1 MAVGAILAG
10 IGASAASGAAGTGLE
25 YLANKELAE
34 QDREFQHTE
43 ARAARNWQSVE
54 NEIAR
59 DWQTN
64 ANKIAMDFSHN
75 EAVANREW
83 QTEMSNTAHQREV
96 ADLRAAG
103 LNPIL
108 AASQGADM
116 GNGATGSAFANSAG
130 GSGSASTAR
139 GSSAHVSAN
148 FDGISK
154 FVNSYL
160 SNAHE
165 ISMKAVK
172 MQHELD
178 MLDKKQALEKDMFK
192 YKFRGGAARE
202 IDKEKED
209 KLISNMLARGNLR
222 GRDW

>member
-1 MAVGAILAG
+1 MAVGALLG
-10 IGASAASGAAGTGLE
+10 LGALDVGGDLLDTGVQ
-25 YLANKELAE
+25 YFANKALAE
-34 QDREFQHTE
+34 QDREFQATE
-43 ARAARNWQSVE
+43 AQKARDWQASE
-54 NEIAR
+54 NQIAR
-59 DWQTN
+59 DWQTS

-75 EAVANREW
+75 EALANREW

-116 GNGATGSAFANSAG
+116 GNGATGSGVANSAG

-160 SNAHE
+160 SNAHA
-165 ISMKAVK
+165 ISMKADQ

-192 YKFRGGAARE
+192 YKRGGADRE
-202 IDKEKED
+202 IDREKED
-209 KLISNMLARGNLR
+209 KLISDMLRKGNQR
-222 GRDW
+222 NR

>member
-1 MAVGAILAG
+1 MAVGALLG
-10 IGASAASGAAGTGLE
+10 LSALGVGGDLLGTGVQ

-34 QDREFQHTE
+34 QDREFQATE
-43 ARAARNWQSVE
+43 AQKARDWQASE
-54 NEIAR
+54 NQIAR

-75 EAVANREW
+75 EALANREW

-116 GNGATGSAFANSAG
+116 GNGATASGVANSAG

-165 ISMKAVK
+165 ISMKADK

-192 YKFRGGAARE
+192 YKFRGGADRE
-202 IDKEKED
+202 IDREEEE
-209 KLISNMLARGNLR
+209 KLISDMLRKGNQR
-222 GRDW
+222 NR

>member
-1 MAVGAILAG
+1 MAGLDSLGWLGALG
-10 IGASAASGAAGTGLE
+10 IFGDLLGTGAE

-34 QDREFQHTE
+34 QDRDFQATE
-43 ARAARNWQSVE
+43 AQKARDWQANE
-54 NEIAR
+54 NQLAR

-75 EAVANREW
+75 EALANREW

-108 AASQGADM
+108 AASSGGADM
-116 GNGATGSAFANSAG
+116 GNGATASGVASSPSSSGGASSAK
-130 GSGSASTAR
+130 
-139 GSSAHVSAN
+139 GSSAHVSAD
-148 FDGISK
+148 FDSISK

-160 SNAHE
+160 SNAHD
-165 ISMKAVK
+165 ISMKADK

-178 MLDKKQALEKDMFK
+178 MLDKKQALEKDMFN
-192 YKFRGGAARE
+192 YKFRGGADRE
-202 IDKEKED
+202 EIER
-209 KLISNMLARGNLR
+209 LVQNMKKV
-222 GRDW
+222 

>member
-1 MAVGAILAG
+1 MAIGTAALFGLGALGAVGDLV
-10 IGASAASGAAGTGLE
+10 GTGAE

-34 QDREFQHTE
+34 QDREFQSTE
-43 ARAARNWQSVE
+43 AQKARNWQSSE
-54 NEIAR
+54 NQIAR

-75 EAVANREW
+75 EAVAQREW

-116 GNGATGSAFANSAG
+116 GSGATASGVASSPSSSGGASSAK
-130 GSGSASTAR
+130 

-160 SNAHE
+160 SNAHA
-165 ISMKAVK
+165 ISMKADQ

-178 MLDKKQALEKDMFK
+178 MLDKKQALEKDMYK
-192 YKFRGGAARE
+192 YKRGGADRE
-202 IDKEKED
+202 VNKEKVDE
-209 KLISNMLARGNLR
+209 LIADMFQRGNQY
-222 GRDW
+222 GR